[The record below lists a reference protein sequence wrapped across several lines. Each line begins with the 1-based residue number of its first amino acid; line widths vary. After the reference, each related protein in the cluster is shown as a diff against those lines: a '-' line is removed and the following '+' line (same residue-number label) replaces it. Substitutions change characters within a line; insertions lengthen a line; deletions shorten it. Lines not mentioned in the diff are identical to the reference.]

1 MLTLGSPIF
10 GHDYLDLLKNTDLSK
25 SFFVGA
31 QNDRAVGDWTNEELD
46 FLNKKAGLVYFG
58 EGGHSAV
65 FNYKAMKA
73 VQKFLIGKHDQ

>member
-10 GHDYLDLLKNTDLSK
+10 GHNYLDLLKNTDLSK

-46 FLNKKAGLVYFG
+46 FLNKKAG
-58 EGGHSAV
+58 
-65 FNYKAMKA
+65 
-73 VQKFLIGKHDQ
+73 